1 MDLDTGCNLH
11 DFEANFKIYHELM
24 RHKVH
29 DVLLVFTSY
38 DAFIIEEDGSLASR
52 VVSEYH
58 GLNLSHPPRLSRV
71 ATGREALDLYESYRP
86 DFVTL
91 DITMPQLNGIEAL
104 TLMMH
109 AYPDAKVVIV
119 SAVGQKRMV
128 FQAIAQGAKDFI
140 IKPFEPERVL
150 IAIDRLFE

>member
-1 MDLDTGCNLH
+1 MRTGMVVDDAAVMRIRLR
-11 DFEANFKIYHELM
+11 DILETRYKVVAEAAN
-24 RHKVH
+24 
-29 DVLLVFTSY
+29 
-38 DAFIIEEDGSLASR
+38 
-52 VVSEYH
+52 
-58 GLNLSHPPRLSRV
+58 
-71 ATGREALDLYESYRP
+71 GREALDLYESYRP

-109 AYPDAKVVIV
+109 AHPDAKVVIV